1 MLGSHL
7 LRWSRL
13 MSSLERNGSGLA
25 QTTTAPPR
33 WQASRFNAKEPGKA
47 SGLARLQDAHVQQ
60 GGESEATTFSRRANQ
75 PGPGM
80 FDAFVK
86 TCQRWRLEEPEQAT
100 LLGYKSHEFLGQ
112 MLLRG
117 YVPPR
122 TQDVRDRIGYVM
134 AITLG
139 LGTLF
144 DENVDAEI
152 SWLQTEHPLLKEPP
166 LAFMLRGR
174 MINLITVADIV
185 RAERAL

>member
-1 MLGSHL
+1 
-7 LRWSRL
+7 
-13 MSSLERNGSGLA
+13 MSSLEKNISGLA
-25 QTTTAPPR
+25 QAVAAPPR
-33 WQASRFNAKEPGKA
+33 WQASSFNSKGPGKA
-47 SGLARLQDAHVQQ
+47 SGLALLQDAHVQQ
-60 GGESEATTFSRRANQ
+60 GGGAEELTFSGRATQ

-86 TCQRWRLEEPEQAT
+86 TCQRWRLEQPEQAT

-112 MLLRG
+112 LLLRG

-139 LGTLF
+139 LGALF

-152 SWLQTEHPLLKEPP
+152 GWLQTEHPFLKEPP

-174 MINLITVADIV
+174 MKHLITVADIV